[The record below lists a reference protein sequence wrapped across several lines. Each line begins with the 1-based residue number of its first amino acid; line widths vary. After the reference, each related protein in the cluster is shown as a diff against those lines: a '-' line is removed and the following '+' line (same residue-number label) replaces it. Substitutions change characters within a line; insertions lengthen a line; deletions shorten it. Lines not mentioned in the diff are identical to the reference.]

1 MAIMRLTF
9 RSKMLRMSTDVHIV
23 FPLKRNIFG
32 DPEGRE
38 PKYFVSEKKYK
49 VLWLNHGGGDNYADW
64 VYRTRISE
72 LAEERNLVVVMATMR
87 DFTSSRGD
95 VDYYGYL
102 TEELPAY
109 IRRILP
115 VSDKREDNFIA
126 GLSMGGYVSYRAA
139 LNHPERYAC
148 VGSLSSPLDIVE
160 DYRVRHGN
168 SKTLASAD
176 SLIGTDKDIYA
187 LVEKNLTENRT
198 MPRMFQACG
207 TEDFAWEINEKMRDY
222 FYSRNL
228 DLTWE
233 QGPGIHCWE
242 FWSIYIK
249 KLIEWLPLD
258 KGSEERH
265 KFQ

>member
-9 RSKMLRMSTDVHIV
+9 RSEKLRASTDVHIV
-23 FPLKRNIFG
+23 FPLKRNSFG

-49 VLWLNHGGGDNYADW
+49 VLWLIHGGGDNYADW

-72 LAEERNLVVVMATMR
+72 LAEARNLVVVMPSIR
-87 DFTSSRGD
+87 DFTSSRKD
-95 VDYYGYL
+95 AQYYEYL
-102 TEELPAY
+102 TEELPVY
-109 IRRILP
+109 IRHILP
-115 VSDKREDNFIA
+115 VSDEREDNFIA
-126 GLSMGGYVSYRAA
+126 GLSMGGYISYRAA
-139 LNHPERYAC
+139 MNHPERYAC

-160 DYRVRHGN
+160 DYRVRHAG

-176 SLIGTDKDIYA
+176 SLVGTDKDIYV
-187 LVEKNLTENRT
+187 LVEKNLAENRE

-207 TEDFAWEINEKMRDY
+207 TEDFTWDINLKMRD
-222 FYSRNL
+222 FLYSKKL

-242 FWSIYIK
+242 FWSIYIE
-249 KLIEWLPLD
+249 KLIAWLPLD
-258 KGSEERH
+258 EAGGEKH

>member
-9 RSKMLRMSTDVHIV
+9 QSEKLRASTDVHVV
-23 FPLKRNIFG
+23 FPLKRNSFG

-38 PKYFVSEKKYK
+38 PQYFVSEKKYK
-49 VLWLNHGGGDNYADW
+49 VLWLIHGGGDNYSDW
-64 VYRTRISE
+64 IYRTRISE
-72 LAEERNLVVVMATMR
+72 LAEAGNLVTVMPSIR
-87 DFTSSRGD
+87 DFTDSRGD
-95 VDYYGYL
+95 TRYFEYL
-102 TEELPAY
+102 TEELPSY

-115 VSDKREDNFIA
+115 VSERREDNFIA
-126 GLSMGGYVSYRAA
+126 GLSMGGYISYRAA
-139 LNHPERYAC
+139 LNYPERYAC

-187 LVEKNLTENRT
+187 LVEKNLAENRA

-207 TEDFAWEINEKMRDY
+207 TEDFAWDINEKMRDY
-222 FYSRNL
+222 FYSKNL

-249 KLIEWLPLD
+249 KLIDWLPLD
-258 KGSEERH
+258 RGGEERH